1 MRCATPFPDTPSLS
15 VANLWLELRRRKVV
29 RVVVAYSAVALV
41 LIEAANN
48 VLPAFGVS
56 ESINRLIVLTAVAGL
71 PIAVLLAWKFDV
83 IPDPG
88 DPGRSGSG
96 AFQAVAN
103 PPAPGGHTQPA
114 ANKTPLPQE
123 RVAVLPFKDMSE
135 QKADEYFADGTTEDI
150 IAQLAKMATFNV
162 VSRTSVMAFRGTQL
176 SAPLIGQ
183 QLGAGS
189 IVEGSVR
196 RAGGRV
202 RVVAQLVDAN
212 SDATLW
218 TETYDRDLQDV
229 FAVQSEIAESVAQG
243 LHAHLGEG
251 ATTPLQIATASTSPR
266 RTNTE
271 AHDLYLRARHL
282 WNQRSVAGLTESQS
296 LLERACAKDPG
307 FALAHAGL
315 ASTLATAGLYGLDQ
329 PDQLMVP
336 ALRSAE
342 RALEIEPDL
351 VEALNA
357 RGLIECVWSWEW
369 AVGEATFQLAAQ
381 VSPSDVV
388 ARQWY
393 ALNCLAPQGR
403 LEEAQEALGVA
414 RSLDPLSPVVRASD
428 GFLRYLARDLDG
440 AEATLGP
447 LVEEAEAPPVAHL
460 FMGFVQQLAGRGD
473 EASRHFQA
481 AESAGGRTE
490 EALAALATNR
500 ALAGDVG
507 KAESLLQEMVEL
519 SETRYVSPGRLAQV
533 AAAVGDWTRAK
544 GYWAEA
550 LRVRAPDLI
559 WLGVSPIYDFA
570 RGRAELEDV
579 VRAVGA
585 T

>member
-1 MRCATPFPDTPSLS
+1 MS
-15 VANLWLELRRRKVV
+15 VAGLWQELRRRKVV
-29 RVVVAYSAVALV
+29 RVVVAYGAVALV

-48 VLPAFGVS
+48 ILPALGVTDS
-56 ESINRLIVLTAVAGL
+56 VNRLVVLATLAGL

-83 IPDPG
+83 VPD
-88 DPGRSGSG
+88 SGEPESNTSARVG
-96 AFQAVAN
+96 ELSATGTRT
-103 PPAPGGHTQPA
+103 PTS
-114 ANKTPLPQE
+114 TTSEPLPHE

-135 QKADEYFADGTTEDI
+135 QQTDEYFADGTTEDI
-150 IAQLAKMATFNV
+150 IAQLAQMPAFNV

-176 SAPLIGQ
+176 SIPSIGQ

-196 RAGGRV
+196 RSGDRV

-212 SDATLW
+212 SDATVW
-218 TETYDRDLQDV
+218 AETYNRDLQDV
-229 FAVQSEIAESVAQG
+229 LAVQSDIAASVAEG
-243 LHAHLGEG
+243 LHTSLGKEDV
-251 ATTPLQIATASTSPR
+251 ARLRAPR
-266 RTNTE
+266 QADSA

-282 WNQRSVAGLTESQS
+282 WNQRSVSGLTESQA
-296 LLERACAKDPG
+296 LLERAIARDPE

-315 ASTLATAGLYGLDQ
+315 ASTLATAGLYGLEQ
-329 PDQLMVP
+329 PDQLMLP
-336 ALRSAE
+336 ALRAAE
-342 RALEIEPDL
+342 RALEIEPDH

-369 AVGEATFQLAAQ
+369 AVGEATFKRAAE

-403 LEEAQEALGVA
+403 LEEAGEALAVA

-428 GFLRYLARDLDG
+428 GFLRYLARDVDG

-447 LVEEAEAPPVAHL
+447 LVQEADAPPVAHL
-460 FMGFVQQLAGRGD
+460 FMGFVQQLAGRGED
-473 EASRHFQA
+473 ANRHFQA

-500 ALAGDVG
+500 ALAGDIG
-507 KAESLLQEMVEL
+507 RAESLLQDMVAL
-519 SETRYVSPGRLAQV
+519 SKTRFVSPGRLAQV
-533 AAAVGDWTRAK
+533 AAAVGDWPVAK
-544 GYWAEA
+544 GYWDES
-550 LRVRAPDLI
+550 LRVRASDLI

-585 T
+585 A